1 MKYRYSAFT
10 PHDVNAQWTKRPMLQ
25 IEVYGSEGNKS
36 FGALIDSGAD
46 ISLFNTEIAEAL
58 GIELSPDCER
68 NFTGIS
74 GTIPGY
80 LVEKV
85 KIRLENMKEEMYI
98 PVCFVQSP
106 TVGLLLGQEGFF
118 DQCRIKFEKHH
129 DTFEIDLVRR

>member
-10 PHDVNAQWTKRPMLQ
+10 PVDINAKWTKRPMLQ
-25 IEVYGSEGNKS
+25 IKIFGAEGSKS

-58 GIELSPDCER
+58 GIPLSSAHER
-68 NFTGIS
+68 KFTGIS

-85 KIRLENMKEEMYI
+85 KIKIEGTDTAFFI

-129 DTFEIDLVRR
+129 DTFEVDLVRK

>member
-10 PHDVNAQWTKRPMLQ
+10 PLEINTKWTKRPILQ
-25 IEVYGSEGNKS
+25 IEVFGADESKN

-46 ISLFNTEIAEAL
+46 ISLFNIEIAEAL
-58 GIELSPDCER
+58 GIPLSSAHER
-68 NFTGIS
+68 KFTGIS

-85 KIRLENMKEEMYI
+85 KIRIEGINDALMI

-129 DTFEIDLVRR
+129 DTFEVDLVRK